1 MKFFSSID
9 ADDLLI
15 SIIRQARDTGEIDIT
30 GVICPEDDRPAD
42 SQTEDIVVNTIDLTQ
57 DNKPQDGTTN
67 VNIYVPDIRVK
78 IRGKEQTKADR
89 QRLQEIGDALVSFIK
104 ELNHPELEIWIE
116 SDTILAEPTPRQHY
130 RNIRVKLNIH

>member
-42 SQTEDIVVNTIDLTQ
+42 SQTEDILVNTIDLTQ
-57 DNKPQDGTTN
+57 DNKPQDGTAN